1 MSESALEVLLL
12 AGRFEARGSC
22 AYTLRLA
29 AGLEQL
35 GIAARVISPD
45 TGLVDPRLKSR
56 LKIQEFRRLNTPIWG
71 KVVRRLLL
79 NELRQ
84 NLPDLIHIQSQ
95 RALRYGTWL
104 ARRLEKPYVVTI
116 HRHLEKE
123 GRLRLDRDYCRRI
136 IAVSESVRDSL
147 LNRFNLP
154 AELVTVIPSG
164 VDTEMDPAVP
174 SPLEPGH
181 VPVIGTAGPLE
192 AVKGLPYFLGAARQI
207 LAVRRDVEFLVA
219 GAGPEEANLRRLA
232 RELEIAD
239 KVTFVP
245 YAQRFTDSLAAT
257 DIFCL
262 PSLQQG
268 LGTIMLEAMALGR
281 PVIATGVGGVASVIR
296 HGETGLIIPPQN
308 SGELAR
314 RVLELLEQPTRA
326 RAIGTR
332 ARQLVIDEY
341 NVETM
346 RARTVQL
353 YRDVVAA
360 EPQPAVLAHKSE

>member
-1 MSESALEVLLL
+1 MSESAMEVLLL

-29 AGLEQL
+29 TGLAKL
-35 GIAARVISPD
+35 GIAAQVVSPD
-45 TGLVDPRLKSR
+45 AGLVDAQLKAR
-56 LKIQEFRRLNTPIWG
+56 LKIHEFRRLNTPLWG
-71 KVVRRLLL
+71 AVVRRRLLK
-79 NELRQ
+79 EMRQ
-84 NLPDLIHIQSQ
+84 KPPVLVHIQAQ

-104 ARRLEKPYVVTI
+104 ARRLNRPYVLTI
-116 HRHLEKE
+116 HRHLEK
-123 GRLRLDRDYCRRI
+123 GVTLRLDRDLCRRI
-136 IAVSESVRDSL
+136 IAVSESVRESL
-147 LNRFNLP
+147 LSRLTLP
-154 AELVTVIPSG
+154 PELVTVIPSG
-164 VDTEMDPAVP
+164 VDTEIHSNVP
-174 SPLEPGH
+174 LPLEAGH
-181 VPVIGTAGPLE
+181 IPVVATAGPLE
-192 AVKGLPYFLGAARQI
+192 AVKGLTYFLGAARQI
-207 LAVRRDVEFLVA
+207 LAVRHDVEFLVA

-245 YAQRFTDSLAAT
+245 YALCFAESLAAT

-281 PVIATGVGGVASVIR
+281 PVIATGVGGVARLIR
-296 HGETGLIIPPQN
+296 HGETGLIVPPQN

-346 RARTVQL
+346 TARTVQL

-360 EPQPAVLAHKSE
+360 EPQPLALAHHSS